1 MKNKFFLLMLVLVI
15 GVLAACGAKENKDNS
30 ANSNADG
37 ATEQK
42 QVLKVGTSADYAP
55 FEYVDAAKGED
66 IIGFDIDLIKLVGEK
81 IGVDMQVQDMDFN
94 SLVPALQAG
103 KIDVVISG
111 MTPNPERE
119 QVVDFTD
126 KYNETEQVII
136 VKKESG
142 IKKEADLAGKKIGV
156 QTASIQENLGNNI
169 AKKVDATVEG
179 RTRIPEIIQD
189 MMSKRLDAGVLE
201 GGVAKGYLKTNDKLA
216 AFPVEEQPEDFKAI
230 AVPKGSDLK
239 DKINK
244 ALKELADEGKI
255 QELEEKW
262 LEKVE

>member
-1 MKNKFFLLMLVLVI
+1 MMKNKIFMIMLLAIIAL
-15 GVLAACGAKENKDNS
+15 LAACGTKDDSVSNS
-30 ANSNADG
+30 GSSTDAIEGKS
-37 ATEQK
+37 
-42 QVLKVGTSADYAP
+42 VLKVGTSADYAP
-55 FEYVDAAKGED
+55 FEYVDAAKGEE
-66 IIGFDIDLIKLVGEK
+66 IIGFDIDLIKLIGEK

-119 QVVDFTD
+119 KVVDFSN
-126 KYNETEQVII
+126 KYNETEQVIL
-136 VKKESG
+136 VKKDSG

-156 QTASIQENLGNNI
+156 QTASIQENLGNAI
-169 AKKVDATVEG
+169 AKKVDVKVEG
-179 RTRIPEIIQD
+179 RTRIPEIVQD
-189 MMSKRLDAGVLE
+189 MMSKRLDAGILE
-201 GGVAKGYLKTNDKLA
+201 GGVAKGYLKTNDQLE

-244 ALKELADEGKI
+244 ALKELAEEGKI

>member
-1 MKNKFFLLMLVLVI
+1 MKNKLFLLMLVLVI
-15 GVLAACGAKENKDNS
+15 GVLVACGSKDNN
-30 ANSNADG
+30 ASNAG
-37 ATEQK
+37 SNTNTEDK

-55 FEYVDAAKGED
+55 FEYVDAAKGEE

-119 QVVDFTD
+119 KVVDFSD

-136 VKKESG
+136 VKKDSG

-156 QTASIQENLGNNI
+156 QTASIQENLGNEI
-169 AKKVDATVEG
+169 AKKVDVSVEG

-189 MMSKRLDAGVLE
+189 MMSKRLDAGILE
-201 GGVAKGYLKTNDKLA
+201 GGVAKGYLKTNDQLE

>member
-1 MKNKFFLLMLVLVI
+1 MKNKLFMLMLILVI
-15 GVLAACGAKENKDNS
+15 GVLAACGAKDTNESKS
-30 ANSNADG
+30 GADVEDTG
-37 ATEQK
+37 EK

-55 FEYVDAAKGED
+55 FEYVDAAKGEE
-66 IIGFDIDLIKLVGEK
+66 IIGFDIDLINLIGEK
-81 IGVDMQVQDMDFN
+81 IGAEMQMQDMDFN

-103 KIDVVISG
+103 KVDVVISG

-119 QVVDFTD
+119 EVVDFSD

-136 VKKESG
+136 VKKDSG
-142 IKKEADLAGKKIGV
+142 IEKEADLAGKKIGV
-156 QTASIQENLGNNI
+156 QTASIQENLGNEI
-169 AKKVDATVEG
+169 AAKVGATVEG
-179 RTRIPEIIQD
+179 RTRIPEIVQD
-189 MMSKRLDAGVLE
+189 MMSKRLDAGIVE
-201 GGVAKGYLKTNDKLA
+201 GGVAKGYLKTNDELV

-239 DKINK
+239 DKINQ
-244 ALKELADEGKI
+244 ALKELAEEGKI

>member
-1 MKNKFFLLMLVLVI
+1 MKNKLFIMMLVLVI
-15 GVLAACGAKENKDNS
+15 GVLAACGTKDNN
-30 ANSNADG
+30 ANNTGSTTD
-37 ATEQK
+37 TEGK

-55 FEYVDAAKGED
+55 FEYVDAAKGEE

-119 QVVDFTD
+119 KVVDFSD
-126 KYNETEQVII
+126 KYNETEQVIL
-136 VKKESG
+136 VKKDSG

-156 QTASIQENLGNNI
+156 QTASIQENLGNEI
-169 AKKVDATVEG
+169 AKKVDVAVEG
-179 RTRIPEIIQD
+179 RTRIPEIVQD
-189 MMSKRLDAGVLE
+189 MMSKRLDAGILE
-201 GGVAKGYLKTNDKLA
+201 GGVAKGYVKTNDQLE

-239 DKINK
+239 DKINQ
-244 ALKELADEGKI
+244 ALKELAEEGKI

>member
-1 MKNKFFLLMLVLVI
+1 MKNKLFMVMLVLVI
-15 GVLAACGAKENKDNS
+15 GVLAACGTKDNNAS
-30 ANSNADG
+30 DTGSNTDTG
-37 ATEQK
+37 NK

-55 FEYVDAAKGED
+55 FEYVDAAKGEE

-111 MTPNPERE
+111 MTPNPDRE
-119 QVVDFTD
+119 KVVDFSD
-126 KYNETEQVII
+126 QYNETEQVII
-136 VKKESG
+136 VKKDSG

-156 QTASIQENLGNNI
+156 QTASIQENLGNDI
-169 AKKVDATVEG
+169 AKKVDVAVEG

-189 MMSKRLDAGVLE
+189 MMSKRLDAGILE
-201 GGVAKGYLKTNDKLA
+201 GGVAKGYLKTNDQLE

-244 ALKELADEGKI
+244 ALKELAEEGKI

>member
-1 MKNKFFLLMLVLVI
+1 MKNKLFIMMLVLVI
-15 GVLAACGAKENKDNS
+15 GVLAACGTKGN
-30 ANSNADG
+30 NASDTGSTTDTDG
-37 ATEQK
+37 K

-55 FEYVDAAKGED
+55 FEYVDAAKGEE

-119 QVVDFTD
+119 KVVDFSD
-126 KYNETEQVII
+126 KYNETEQVIL
-136 VKKESG
+136 VKKDSG

-156 QTASIQENLGNNI
+156 QTASIQENLGNEI
-169 AKKVDATVEG
+169 AKKVDVTVEG
-179 RTRIPEIIQD
+179 RTRIPEIVQD
-189 MMSKRLDAGVLE
+189 MMSKRLEAGILE
-201 GGVAKGYLKTNDKLA
+201 GGVAKGYLKTNDQLE

-244 ALKELADEGKI
+244 ALKELAEEGKI
-255 QELEEKW
+255 KELEEKW

>member
-1 MKNKFFLLMLVLVI
+1 MMKNKLFLLMLVLVI
-15 GVLAACGAKENKDNS
+15 GVLAACGSKDNN
-30 ANSNADG
+30 ASNAGSDTN
-37 ATEQK
+37 TEDK

-55 FEYVDAAKGED
+55 FEYVDAAKGEE

-119 QVVDFTD
+119 KVVDFSD

-136 VKKESG
+136 VKKDSG

-156 QTASIQENLGNNI
+156 QTASIQENLGNEI
-169 AKKVDATVEG
+169 AKKVDVSVEG

-189 MMSKRLDAGVLE
+189 MMSKRLEAGILE
-201 GGVAKGYLKTNDKLA
+201 GGVAKGYLKTNDQLE

-244 ALKELADEGKI
+244 ALKELANEGKI

>member
-1 MKNKFFLLMLVLVI
+1 MMKNKLFLLMLVLVI
-15 GVLAACGAKENKDNS
+15 GVLAACGSKDNN
-30 ANSNADG
+30 ASNAG
-37 ATEQK
+37 SNTNTEDK

-55 FEYVDAAKGED
+55 FEYVDAAKGEE

-119 QVVDFTD
+119 KVVDFSD

-136 VKKESG
+136 VKKDSG

-156 QTASIQENLGNNI
+156 QTASIQENLGNEI
-169 AKKVDATVEG
+169 AKKVDVLVEG

-189 MMSKRLDAGVLE
+189 MMSKRLDAGILE
-201 GGVAKGYLKTNDKLA
+201 GGVAKGYLKTNDQLE

>member
-1 MKNKFFLLMLVLVI
+1 MMILVLAI
-15 GVLAACGAKENKDNS
+15 GVLAACGAKEDDAN
-30 ANSNADG
+30 NSNADSS
-37 ATEQK
+37 TDK

-55 FEYVDAAKGED
+55 FEYVDAAKGEE

-119 QVVDFTD
+119 KVVDFSD
-126 KYNETEQVII
+126 QYNETEQVII
-136 VKKESG
+136 VKKDSG
-142 IKKEADLAGKKIGV
+142 IKKEADLAGKKVGV
-156 QTASIQENLGNNI
+156 QTASIQENLGNEI
-169 AKKVDATVEG
+169 AKKVDVSVEG

-189 MMSKRLDAGVLE
+189 MMSKRLDAGILE
-201 GGVAKGYLKTNDKLA
+201 GGVAKGYLKTNDQLA

-230 AVPKGSDLK
+230 AVPKGSNIK
-239 DKINK
+239 EKINK
-244 ALKELADEGKI
+244 ALKELAEEGKI

>member
-1 MKNKFFLLMLVLVI
+1 MKNKFFMLMLVLVI
-15 GVLAACGAKENKDNS
+15 GLLAACGTKDDKATNTSSDTEN
-30 ANSNADG
+30 
-37 ATEQK
+37 K

-55 FEYVDAAKGED
+55 FEYVDAAKGEE

-81 IGVDMQVQDMDFN
+81 LGVEMQVQDMDFN

-103 KIDVVISG
+103 KVDVVISG
-111 MTPNPERE
+111 MTPNEDRE
-119 QVVDFTD
+119 KVVDFSD
-126 KYNETEQVII
+126 KYNETEQVIV
-136 VKKESG
+136 VKKDSG

-156 QTASIQENLGNNI
+156 QTASIQENLGNAI
-169 AKKVDATVEG
+169 AKKVDVSVEG

-189 MMSKRLDAGVLE
+189 MMSKRLDAAILE

-230 AVPKGSDLK
+230 AVQKGSDLK

-255 QELEEKW
+255 QQLEEKW

>member
-1 MKNKFFLLMLVLVI
+1 MKNKLFIMMLVLVI
-15 GVLAACGAKENKDNS
+15 GVLAACGTKDNN
-30 ANSNADG
+30 ANNTGSTTD
-37 ATEQK
+37 TEGK

-55 FEYVDAAKGED
+55 FEYVDAAKGEE

-119 QVVDFTD
+119 KVVDFSD
-126 KYNETEQVII
+126 KYNETEQVIL
-136 VKKESG
+136 VKKDSG

-156 QTASIQENLGNNI
+156 QTASIQENLGNEI
-169 AKKVDATVEG
+169 AKKVDVTVEG
-179 RTRIPEIIQD
+179 RTRIPEIVQD
-189 MMSKRLDAGVLE
+189 MMSKRLDAGILE
-201 GGVAKGYLKTNDKLA
+201 GGVAKGYLKTNDQLE

-244 ALKELADEGKI
+244 ALKELAEEGKI
-255 QELEEKW
+255 KELEEKW

>member
-1 MKNKFFLLMLVLVI
+1 MKNKLFLLMLVLVI
-15 GVLAACGAKENKDNS
+15 GVLAACGSKDNN
-30 ANSNADG
+30 ASNAGSDNN
-37 ATEQK
+37 TEDK

-55 FEYVDAAKGED
+55 FEYVDAAKGEE

-119 QVVDFTD
+119 KVVDFSD

-136 VKKESG
+136 VKKDSG

-156 QTASIQENLGNNI
+156 QTASIQENLGNEI
-169 AKKVDATVEG
+169 AKKVDVSVEG

-189 MMSKRLDAGVLE
+189 MMSKRLDAGILE
-201 GGVAKGYLKTNDKLA
+201 GGVAKGYLKTNDQLE

>member
-1 MKNKFFLLMLVLVI
+1 MKNKLFIMMLVLVI
-15 GVLAACGAKENKDNS
+15 GVLAACGTKGN
-30 ANSNADG
+30 NASDTGSTTDTDG
-37 ATEQK
+37 K

-55 FEYVDAAKGED
+55 FEYVDAAKGEE

-119 QVVDFTD
+119 KVVDFSD
-126 KYNETEQVII
+126 KYNETEQVIL
-136 VKKESG
+136 VKKDSG

-156 QTASIQENLGNNI
+156 QTASIQENLGNEI
-169 AKKVDATVEG
+169 AKKVDVTVEG
-179 RTRIPEIIQD
+179 RTRIPEIVQD
-189 MMSKRLDAGVLE
+189 MMSKRLDAGILE
-201 GGVAKGYLKTNDKLA
+201 GGVAKGYLKTNDQLE

-244 ALKELADEGKI
+244 ALKELAEEGKI
-255 QELEEKW
+255 KELEEKW

>member
-1 MKNKFFLLMLVLVI
+1 MKNKLFIMMLVLVI
-15 GVLAACGAKENKDNS
+15 GLLAACGTKDN
-30 ANSNADG
+30 NASDTG
-37 ATEQK
+37 STTDTEGK

-55 FEYVDAAKGED
+55 FEYVDAAKGEE

-119 QVVDFTD
+119 KVVDFSD
-126 KYNETEQVII
+126 KYNETEQVIL
-136 VKKESG
+136 VKKDSG

-156 QTASIQENLGNNI
+156 QTASIQENLGNEI
-169 AKKVDATVEG
+169 AKKVDVTVEG
-179 RTRIPEIIQD
+179 RTRIPEIVQD
-189 MMSKRLDAGVLE
+189 MMSKRLDAGILE
-201 GGVAKGYLKTNDKLA
+201 GGVAKGYLKTNDQLE

-244 ALKELADEGKI
+244 ALKELSEEGKI

>member
-1 MKNKFFLLMLVLVI
+1 MKNKLFLVMLVLVI
-15 GVLAACGAKENKDNS
+15 GVLAACGTKDNK
-30 ANSNADG
+30 ASNTGSNTD
-37 ATEQK
+37 TEDK

-55 FEYVDAAKGED
+55 FEYVDAAKGEE

-119 QVVDFTD
+119 KVVDFSD

-136 VKKESG
+136 VKKDSG

-156 QTASIQENLGNNI
+156 QTASIQENLGNEI
-169 AKKVDATVEG
+169 AKKVDVTVEG

-189 MMSKRLDAGVLE
+189 MMSKRLDAGILE
-201 GGVAKGYLKTNDKLA
+201 GGVAKGYLKTNDQLE

-262 LEKVE
+262 LEKIE

>member
-1 MKNKFFLLMLVLVI
+1 MKNKLFMMILVLAI
-15 GVLAACGAKENKDNS
+15 GVLAACGAKEDDAN
-30 ANSNADG
+30 NSNADSS
-37 ATEQK
+37 TDK

-55 FEYVDAAKGED
+55 FEYVDAAKGEE

-119 QVVDFTD
+119 KVVDFSD
-126 KYNETEQVII
+126 QYNETEQVII
-136 VKKESG
+136 VKKDSG
-142 IKKEADLAGKKIGV
+142 IKKEADLAGKKVGV
-156 QTASIQENLGNNI
+156 QTASIQENLGNEI
-169 AKKVDATVEG
+169 AKKVDVSVEG

-189 MMSKRLDAGVLE
+189 MMSKRLDAGILE
-201 GGVAKGYLKTNDKLA
+201 GGVAKGYLKTNDQLA

-230 AVPKGSDLK
+230 AVPKGSNLK
-239 DKINK
+239 EKINK
-244 ALKELADEGKI
+244 SLKELAEEGKI

>member
-1 MKNKFFLLMLVLVI
+1 MKNKLFLLMLVLVI
-15 GVLAACGAKENKDNS
+15 GVLAACGSKDNN
-30 ANSNADG
+30 ASNAGSDTN
-37 ATEQK
+37 TEDK

-55 FEYVDAAKGED
+55 FEYVDAAKGEE

-81 IGVDMQVQDMDFN
+81 IGVEMQVQDMDFN

-111 MTPNPERE
+111 MTPNQERE
-119 QVVDFTD
+119 KVVDFSD

-136 VKKESG
+136 VKKDSG

-156 QTASIQENLGNNI
+156 QTASIQENLGNEI
-169 AKKVDATVEG
+169 AKKVDVSVEG

-189 MMSKRLDAGVLE
+189 MMSKRLDAGILE
-201 GGVAKGYLKTNDKLA
+201 GGVAKGYLKTNDQLE

>member
-1 MKNKFFLLMLVLVI
+1 MKNKLFMIILVLVI
-15 GVLAACGAKENKDNS
+15 GVLAACGAKDNNTS
-30 ANSNADG
+30 NSGSNADVS
-37 ATEQK
+37 TDK

-55 FEYVDAAKGED
+55 FEYVDAAKGEE

-111 MTPNPERE
+111 MTPNPDRE
-119 QVVDFTD
+119 KVVDFSD

-136 VKKESG
+136 VKKDSG
-142 IKKEADLAGKKIGV
+142 IKKEADLAGKKVGV
-156 QTASIQENLGNNI
+156 QTASIQENLGNEI
-169 AKKVDATVEG
+169 AKKVDVSVEG

-189 MMSKRLDAGVLE
+189 MMSKRLDAGILE
-201 GGVAKGYLKTNDKLA
+201 GGVAKGYLKTNDQLV

-244 ALKELADEGKI
+244 ALKELAEEGKI

>member
-1 MKNKFFLLMLVLVI
+1 MKNKLFMMILVLAI
-15 GVLAACGAKENKDNS
+15 GVLAACGAKEDDAN
-30 ANSNADG
+30 NSNADSN
-37 ATEQK
+37 TDK

-55 FEYVDAAKGED
+55 FEYVDAAKGEE

-119 QVVDFTD
+119 KVVDFSD
-126 KYNETEQVII
+126 QYNETEQVII
-136 VKKESG
+136 VKKDSG
-142 IKKEADLAGKKIGV
+142 IKKEADLAGKKVGV
-156 QTASIQENLGNNI
+156 QTASIQENLGNEI
-169 AKKVDATVEG
+169 AKKVDVSVEG

-189 MMSKRLDAGVLE
+189 MMSKRLDAGILE
-201 GGVAKGYLKTNDKLA
+201 GGVAKGYLKTNDQLA

-239 DKINK
+239 EKINK
-244 ALKELADEGKI
+244 ALKELAEEGKI

>member
-1 MKNKFFLLMLVLVI
+1 MMKNKLFLLMLVLVI
-15 GVLAACGAKENKDNS
+15 GVLAACGSKDNN
-30 ANSNADG
+30 ASNAG
-37 ATEQK
+37 SNNNTEDK

-55 FEYVDAAKGED
+55 FEYVDAAKGEE

-119 QVVDFTD
+119 KVVDFSD

-136 VKKESG
+136 VKKDSG

-156 QTASIQENLGNNI
+156 QTASIQENLGNEI
-169 AKKVDATVEG
+169 AKKVDVSVEG

-189 MMSKRLDAGVLE
+189 MMSKRLDAGILE
-201 GGVAKGYLKTNDKLA
+201 GGVAKGYLKTNDQLE

>member
-1 MKNKFFLLMLVLVI
+1 MKNKLFLLMLVLVI
-15 GVLAACGAKENKDNS
+15 GVLAACGSKDNN
-30 ANSNADG
+30 ASNAESDTN
-37 ATEQK
+37 TEDK
-42 QVLKVGTSADYAP
+42 QVVKVGTSADYAP
-55 FEYVDAAKGED
+55 FEYVDAAKGEE

-119 QVVDFTD
+119 KVVDFSD

-136 VKKESG
+136 VKKDSG

-156 QTASIQENLGNNI
+156 QTASIQENLGNEI
-169 AKKVDATVEG
+169 AKKVDVSVEG

-189 MMSKRLDAGVLE
+189 MMSKRLDAGILE
-201 GGVAKGYLKTNDKLA
+201 GGVAKGYLKTNDQLE